1 MGVISLPARRTA
13 SRQSKKIRLNLGPRL
28 YGICRHVKKAIA
40 SPRVCLGVF
49 FFCDAVCGFV
59 VMLLLVLCKQA
70 HGLARVDRYLE
81 ALLA

>member
-40 SPRVCLGVF
+40 SPRVCLGVYVLF
-49 FFCDAVCGFV
+49 LRCSLRLRGHAAVGA
-59 VMLLLVLCKQA
+59 MQA
-70 HGLARVDRYLE
+70 STWPRASG
-81 ALLA
+81 